1 MRNMT
6 ATASLIAGAALNRT
20 ESRGGHFRSDYPK
33 ADPAQAKRTF
43 VTLADI
49 KATVALA
56 VQDTKARASLKA
68 VR

>member
-1 MRNMT
+1 MT
-6 ATASLIAGAALNRT
+6 ATASLIAAAAFNRT

-49 KATVALA
+49 RPTIALA
-56 VQDTKARASLKA
+56 EQQTAQTQLKA
-68 VR
+68 VK